1 MTEEDFDLQGKSK
14 DQVNDSTTMTSITI
28 TLFIITFI
36 IILIM

>member
-1 MTEEDFDLQGKSK
+1 MTEEDFNWEKKRK
-14 DQVNDSTTMTSITI
+14 DQMNYSTTMTSIMI

>member
-1 MTEEDFDLQGKSK
+1 MTEEDFDLGKKRK
-14 DQVNDSTTMTSITI
+14 DQMNYSTTMTSIMI